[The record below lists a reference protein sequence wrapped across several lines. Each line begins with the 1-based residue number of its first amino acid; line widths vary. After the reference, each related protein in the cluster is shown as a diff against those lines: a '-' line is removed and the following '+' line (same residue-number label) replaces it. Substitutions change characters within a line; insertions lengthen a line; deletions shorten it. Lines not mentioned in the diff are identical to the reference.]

1 MNFHETKMGTTFFN
15 QQIPELIKALR
26 DIATAL
32 SKPVPAAIRLAETG
46 EPDFLHNLFYG
57 NYEPDIYGC
66 VTVPSRLDQNVKEAE
81 KALLPALGQ
90 SQRLFEQY
98 QTAVSERDSAIA
110 EQSYCCGYRTA
121 VQMIVSG
128 LTTLPPQAG
137 GEPDEQ

>member
-1 MNFHETKMGTTFFN
+1 MNFHETKMGSHFFN
-15 QQIPELIKALR
+15 CQIPELIKALR
-26 DIATAL
+26 EIAVAL
-32 SKPVPAAIRLAETG
+32 SKPAPAAIQLADTG

-66 VTVPSRLDQNVKEAE
+66 VTVPSRLDQKVKEAE

-121 VQMIVSG
+121 VQMIGSG
-128 LTTLPPQAG
+128 LTTLHPQTG

>member
-1 MNFHETKMGTTFFN
+1 MNFYETKMGHIFFN
-15 QQIPELIKALR
+15 HQMPELIRTLQE
-26 DIATAL
+26 IATAL
-32 SKPVPAAIRLAETG
+32 SKPAPAAVQLKDVG

-81 KALLPALGQ
+81 KALLPALGE
-90 SQRLFEQY
+90 SKKLFEQY
-98 QTAVSERDSAIA
+98 RAAIYERNSSIA

-128 LTTLPPQAG
+128 LTAPPPQTG
-137 GEPDEQ
+137 GTPDEQ